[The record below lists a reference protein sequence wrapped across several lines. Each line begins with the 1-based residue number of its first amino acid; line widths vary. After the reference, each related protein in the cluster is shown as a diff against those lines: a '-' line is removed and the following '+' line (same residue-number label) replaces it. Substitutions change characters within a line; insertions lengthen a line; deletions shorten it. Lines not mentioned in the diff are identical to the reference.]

1 MSRNVGKKNEQLIRK
16 IMDEKRKLLVYHG
29 GTELIEHPLY
39 YYGRSLLDFGKGFYV
54 TDIKEQAIMWAKII
68 AKKRGLEPVV
78 SRYLLDWDSIVRQAK
93 CRLFGYYDEDWLN
106 FVVLCRKGYDPSRKF
121 DYIEGGVADDR
132 VIDTVNSVVSGL
144 MDYKTALKTLSTVEP
159 SSQMCFLNQPT
170 IDKYLE
176 YNGMEII

>member
-1 MSRNVGKKNEQLIRK
+1 
-16 IMDEKRKLLVYHG
+16 MDEKRKLLVYHG

-39 YYGRSLLDFGKGFYV
+39 NYGRSLLDFGKGFYV

-68 AKKRGLEPVV
+68 AIKRGLEPVV

-132 VIDTVNSVVSGL
+132 VIYIVNSVISQG
-144 MDYKTALKTLSTVEP
+144 D
-159 SSQMCFLNQPT
+159 SSVQSHRGNSLRTCRKAQDRASAGSPAVL
-170 IDKYLE
+170 
-176 YNGMEII
+176 

>member
-1 MSRNVGKKNEQLIRK
+1 
-16 IMDEKRKLLVYHG
+16 
-29 GTELIEHPLY
+29 
-39 YYGRSLLDFGKGFYV
+39 
-54 TDIKEQAIMWAKII
+54 MWAKIT

-159 SSQMCFLNQPT
+159 SSQMCFLMP
-170 IDKYLE
+170 E
-176 YNGMEII
+176 RHAHM

>member
-39 YYGRSLLDFGKGFYV
+39 NYGRSLLDFGKGFYV

-78 SRYLLDWDSIVRQAK
+78 IRYLLDWYSIVRQAK
-93 CRLFGYYDEDWLN
+93 CRLFGYYE
-106 FVVLCRKGYDPSRKF
+106 K
-121 DYIEGGVADDR
+121 
-132 VIDTVNSVVSGL
+132 
-144 MDYKTALKTLSTVEP
+144 STRCHQ
-159 SSQMCFLNQPT
+159 S
-170 IDKYLE
+170 D
-176 YNGMEII
+176 